1 MLRQLWRSETCLPRR
16 VVGFLV
22 PSSFCPQK
30 GQPARFLGPL
40 WVIMVEHW
48 SEKEHVL
55 ILRSRRIAVFN
66 LKVCHFICGSQILLL
81 CCEVRIVRSSALSYP
96 WSSCSKGSLLFYRGQ
111 MEDEWNYSGHPGL
124 PPALLIQLIWFQL
137 TFVGQI
143 CEFTAFWFRM
153 MLQKKFS
160 FLTFCCCSV
169 ISLPSLFHSDY
180 VIYECKIEQGSFP
193 GGYSSISLQKEAR
206 EHEWEKTG
214 SEE

>member
-55 ILRSRRIAVFN
+55 ILRSRRIAVFS
-66 LKVCHFICGSQILLL
+66 LKVCHFLCGSQILFL

-96 WSSCSKGSLLFYRGQ
+96 GLAAVGVVCCFTEGKWKMNGITQGILVCLQHFSSSWFDSNICGSDLRV
-111 MEDEWNYSGHPGL
+111 HC
-124 PPALLIQLIWFQL
+124 LLI
-137 TFVGQI
+137 
-143 CEFTAFWFRM
+143 
-153 MLQKKFS
+153 
-160 FLTFCCCSV
+160 
-169 ISLPSLFHSDY
+169 
-180 VIYECKIEQGSFP
+180 
-193 GGYSSISLQKEAR
+193 
-206 EHEWEKTG
+206 
-214 SEE
+214 